1 MPLFFLHRRGKMR
14 AAAEKSKGRT
24 WSDGDGKGGKGRERG
39 GEKEGERGR
48 ERKREEKNRGVFGL
62 SVYRLS
68 PWGMNDHRDERK
80 WEIMRGSWR
89 GMRARAVQGQ
99 TKENKG
105 RRGKDEKMRSDE

>member
-1 MPLFFLHRRGKMR
+1 MGM
-14 AAAEKSKGRT
+14 E
-24 WSDGDGKGGKGRERG
+24 REER